1 MSRPCSWGPS
11 TRTRKALQELP
22 KACLLGLALAV
33 RTAGAHAAGDVLDGR
48 IELELSPRICT
59 LSIKDK
65 QCEAEV
71 HAQWKSRRNE
81 SLCLVILDRPEVK
94 RCWENYSAGTYSIA
108 LVFTEDV
115 IFQLKDL
122 DLQQVLASEVLRV
135 IKETLRYRHKRR
147 EPWNVFD

>member
-1 MSRPCSWGPS
+1 
-11 TRTRKALQELP
+11 
-22 KACLLGLALAV
+22 LLGFALAQTQTV
-33 RTAGAHAAGDVLDGR
+33 DAHSASTDLDRR
-48 IELELSPRICT
+48 IELELSPRVCT

-71 HAQWKSRRNE
+71 HAQWKSPHNE
-81 SLCLVILDRPEVK
+81 SLCLVILDRPDIK
-94 RCWENYSAGTYSIA
+94 HCWENYSAGTYSIS

-115 IFQLKDL
+115 VFQLKDL
-122 DLQQVLASEVLRV
+122 NLQQVMTSEVLRV